1 MKPRGGHPAGGRVL
15 VVDDDRAN
23 RTLLRRLLEAE
34 GLVVHEADSGV
45 TALDALT
52 AEVPDLVL
60 LDLMMPGM
68 SGLQVLE
75 RVRAVHAPHQ
85 LPIIIA
91 TARTESTSV
100 VDALDRGANDYVT
113 KPFDREV
120 LIARIRARL
129 RIDRRAKQSDPTLL
143 DGRYRLEASIGSGGE
158 SIVWRGCH
166 VDLERPVAI
175 KIVTLPAITEGGQQA
190 RARLKREGIAACQ
203 LDHPN
208 AVDVIDFGFTDNGQA
223 YLVMELL
230 KGHDLAQELRAAVD
244 QQAVLTVARAA
255 DVLLPVTRV
264 LAEAHRHGLIHR
276 DVKPGN
282 IYLHHTDDGEQIKL
296 LDFGVARLMG
306 ADRRSS
312 NGVVGTLSYMAPERL
327 LVQPHDGKVD
337 VYALGNVLYEMLCG
351 APPFDTRQLS
361 DEDVAAHHVHIQPP
375 RPDEVEPNVPA
386 PIADL
391 IMAAL
396 AKDPGARPSA
406 GEFGI
411 ELSMAARLLL

>member
-1 MKPRGGHPAGGRVL
+1 MSPPETSVTGGQVL
-15 VVDDDRAN
+15 VVDDDSAN

-34 GLVVHEADSGV
+34 GLTVREADNGV
-45 TALDALT
+45 SALDALS
-52 AEVPDLVL
+52 EELPDLVL

-85 LPIIIA
+85 QPVIIA

-120 LIARIRARL
+120 LIARVRARL
-129 RIDRRAKQSDPTLL
+129 RIDQRRKKADPELL
-143 DGRYRLEASIGSGGE
+143 DERYRLEETIGSGGE
-158 SIVWRGCH
+158 SVVWRGCH

-175 KIVTLPAITEGGQQA
+175 KVVKLPILASGQAEA
-190 RARLKREGIAACQ
+190 RARLKREGIAACRI
-203 LDHPN
+203 DHPN
-208 AVDVIDFGFTDNGQA
+208 AVDVLDFGLTDDGRA

-230 KGHDLAQELRAAVD
+230 KGHDLAQEIRVANES
-244 QQAVLTVARAA
+244 QTSMSIARAA

-264 LAEAHRHGLIHR
+264 LAKAHRHGLIHR

-282 IYLHHTDDGEQIKL
+282 IFLHHTDDGEQVKL

-306 ADRRSS
+306 GDRRSS

-337 VYALGNVLYEMLCG
+337 VYALGNVLYEILAG
-351 APPFDTRQLS
+351 APPFDTRQHS
-361 DEDVAAHHVHIQPP
+361 DEDVAAHHVHVDPP
-375 RPDEVEPNVPA
+375 RLDEVAPGVP
-386 PIADL
+386 PSIADL
-391 IMAAL
+391 AMAAL
-396 AKDPGARPSA
+396 AKDPLARPSA